1 MSFSQVNNGLDY
13 VLYAVTGFALVW
25 LMISFLLYVRQKI
38 QEPRS
43 LSSAQFP
50 AEPVEAVETAKAIA
64 HLVKQNHDLKCQMLR
79 LAQQVEEL
87 QARIENFQTSVK
99 KMWQGAK
106 ATTQETHQDLNESD
120 QKLDVIKALPQNGL
134 EQDSLMQQVIE
145 LHRDGSMSNRAIA
158 KSLRADRNKVN
169 GIVREYKQS
178 LRSEGVETER
188 RIL

>member
-50 AEPVEAVETAKAIA
+50 AKPVEAGETVKAIA
-64 HLVKQNHDLKCQMLR
+64 DLIEQNYDLKCQMLR
-79 LAQQVEEL
+79 LVQQVKEL
-87 QARIENFQTSVK
+87 QARMESSQTSAK

-106 ATTQETHQDLNESD
+106 ATTQETHQDLNEGD
-120 QKLDVIKALPQNGL
+120 QKLDVTKELPQNGS
-134 EQDSLMQQVIE
+134 EQNSLMQRVIE
-145 LHRDGSMSNRAIA
+145 LHRDGAMSNRAIA

-178 LRSEGVETER
+178 LRSEMER
-188 RIL
+188 RML